1 LHSKK
6 YNTIIILGK
15 KSNSDQNHDLLAEND
30 KNNADDENQNTENS
44 ANVNDD
50 VGWVTDDDDDE
61 DVINQ
66 EIKDKGS
73 NRRFEVWKYF
83 DIVECTS
90 TKTGKKEGF
99 VKCNLNCD
107 DGSKCGKMLK
117 YHNSTKYLLNHLQSK
132 HKILEK
138 LENSKN
144 AIKKDPK
151 ELFMKIMNHC
161 NLEEVK
167 SIK

>member
-61 DVINQ
+61 DVINK
-66 EIKDKGS
+66 EIKEKGT

-99 VKCNLNCD
+99 VKCNIDFD
-107 DGSKCGKMLK
+107 DGSKCGKILK
-117 YHNSTKYLLNHLQSK
+117 YHNSTKYSLNHLQNK
-132 HKILEK
+132 HKILE
-138 LENSKN
+138 NSK
-144 AIKKDPK
+144 IQKMLSKKTQK
-151 ELFMKIMNHC
+151 NC
-161 NLEEVK
+161 
-167 SIK
+167 